1 MPYFKE
7 KYALPKTIG
16 FETTYTGKEK
26 YMAYD
31 GFTSYE
37 GDAKLFEVFHDRG
50 TTFVHA
56 TSEIIALQRFTQKYP
71 ERSVR
76 KIERR

>member
-1 MPYFKE
+1 
-7 KYALPKTIG
+7 
-16 FETTYTGKEK
+16 
-26 YMAYD
+26 MAYD